1 VLIFPFSLFLGILA
15 GVAAG
20 GRPGA
25 LSRLRLRQPGIV
37 LGALALQAF
46 LTLPVAA
53 SMPAAG
59 RMACIAASYAAAG
72 GWLLLNVPGRS
83 RPLAGGLAVTGL
95 GWVLN
100 MCVVVA
106 NVGMPVSLSAMS
118 RAGLSTAAISGGGPL
133 GKHVALVGGSAL
145 GFLGDTIPVPTFAS
159 VVSIGDLVMMVGIVV
174 AIAAAM
180 CGPRL
185 ASERR
190 SVVFEPAAA
199 AGVTS

>member
-1 VLIFPFSLFLGILA
+1 VLIFPLSMFLGILA

-25 LSRLRLRQPGIV
+25 LARLRLRQPGIV
-37 LGALALQAF
+37 LGALALQAL

-72 GWLLLNVPGRS
+72 AWLLLNVPRRS
-83 RPLAGGLAVTGL
+83 RPFAGGLAVTGI

-106 NVGMPVSLSAMS
+106 NAGMPVSLSAMA

-133 GKHVALVGGSAL
+133 GKHVPLVGGAAL
-145 GFLGDTIPVPTFAS
+145 GFLGDTIPVPTLAS
-159 VVSIGDLVMMVGIVV
+159 VVSIGDLVMVVGIVV

-180 CGPRL
+180 CGPRST
-185 ASERR
+185 SERR
-190 SVVFEPAAA
+190 NAAFEPTAP